1 MSELL
6 YKEEAYKVIGA
17 CMTVHRELGHGFLEA
32 IYQEALAREFED
44 QKIPFEREK
53 ALTVR
58 YKEKPLSKRYFADFI
73 CYESMI
79 IKTKAVK
86 ALTDDMT
93 AQLFNY
99 LKATRMQLGL
109 LVNFGTPSLE
119 QRRIVCSSYFSSNS
133 QNPQNP
139 RSPIPSP
146 TQNNSPNSP
155 NSRLTHV

>member
-1 MSELL
+1 MRPRILRIYQDQKLNRPIMSELL
-6 YKEEAYKVIGA
+6 YKEEALA
-17 CMTVHRELGHGFLEA
+17 QEL
-32 IYQEALAREFED
+32 ED
-44 QKIPFEREK
+44 LKIPFTQEQ
-53 ALTVR
+53 ALN
-58 YKEKPLSKRYFADFI
+58 KKYFVDFI
-73 CYESMI
+73 CYDSI
-79 IKTKAVK
+79 IIETKAVK

-99 LKATRMQLGL
+99 LKATRLQLGL

-146 TQNNSPNSP
+146 TQNNSPNS
-155 NSRLTHV
+155 RLTHV

>member
-32 IYQEALAREFED
+32 IYQEALARELED
-44 QKIPFEREK
+44 QKIPFEREQ
-53 ALTVR
+53 ALTVL
-58 YKEKPLSKRYFADFI
+58 YKDKPLNKKYFADFI
-73 CYESMI
+73 CYDSI
-79 IKTKAVK
+79 IIETKAVK

-99 LKATRMQLGL
+99 LKATRLQLGL

-146 TQNNSPNSP
+146 IQNNSP